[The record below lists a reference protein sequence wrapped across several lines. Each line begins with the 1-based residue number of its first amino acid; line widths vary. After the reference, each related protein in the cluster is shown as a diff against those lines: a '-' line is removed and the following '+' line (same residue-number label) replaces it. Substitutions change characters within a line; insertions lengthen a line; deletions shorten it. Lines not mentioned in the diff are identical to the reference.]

1 MPLRDRRGYLWDVSR
16 AAGLIQE
23 FTQGKTFSEYEADVM
38 LRSAVERQF
47 EIIGEAL
54 SQAFYNFPE
63 LEEEITAGRQ
73 IVAFRNRLIHAYAS
87 VDPSVVWGV
96 IEEDLPVLRKEVEE
110 LL

>member
-1 MPLRDRRGYLWDVSR
+1 MQ
-16 AAGLIQE
+16 AAKLIRE
-23 FTQGKTFSEYEADVM
+23 FTRDITFTEYESSMM

-54 SQAFYNFPE
+54 SQALYHFPK

-73 IVAFRNRLIHAYAS
+73 IVAFRSRLIHAYAS
-87 VDPSVVWGV
+87 VDPAVVWGV
-96 IEEDLPVLRKEVEE
+96 IEEDLPVLRNEVEE

>member
-1 MPLRDRRGYLWDVSR
+1 
-16 AAGLIQE
+16 
-23 FTQGKTFSEYEADVM
+23 M
-38 LRSAVERQF
+38 LRSAIERQF

-54 SQAFYNFPE
+54 SQAFYHFPE

-87 VDPSVVWGV
+87 VDPAVVWGV
-96 IEEDLPVLRKEVEE
+96 IEEDLPVLRSEVEE